1 MLPHSALSVTGG
13 SRMAIKKKRRK
24 GKMVEGRMRS
34 SSLRSLR
41 LHRAGCRPGT
51 LYATL

>member
-13 SRMAIKKKRRK
+13 SRMAIKKRRK